1 MKPIRLHLKNFGPF
15 LDETIDFSNIQSNQ
29 LFLISGK
36 TGSGKTM
43 IFDGMVYALYGRAST
58 EKREVKHLRSHFAQ
72 PKEPLTVTFEF
83 EINGGRYKVVREA
96 SFLKPGNKN
105 ETKPKLE
112 VYHLNGD
119 VFELVESTIQAG
131 DQFILNLL
139 KLKQDQFRQLF
150 ILPQGEF
157 KSFLVSNS
165 TDKQAILRTLF
176 NTQLYDILKNELVDK
191 TKNMKNEINQ
201 IYTKI
206 QSSWDEMYTL
216 DDAELV
222 AEKQLKSEQYE
233 LILDALPMFQRIG
246 QQQVDETAVEKSK
259 SEVAMKK
266 INEAVAR
273 EESRQQL
280 KQQKADLEHKLNQLN
295 EQQPRITELEK
306 KLKLIT
312 ESQVA
317 IKTYQNK
324 LEYEKTLNSKKSKQ
338 STLTS
343 EFDALKELETQDATL
358 LEKHLAQ
365 QERIAQ
371 QSQFIQNTRHYFQQV
386 EQLKQKQQRDQQINA
401 QHQQLVEEMD
411 KAKNELQQISEVD
424 IEKKP
429 DYEKKSQ
436 LQNMQMRLT
445 EQHTS
450 LIESEKR
457 MQLKLKHEESL
468 QQLNKQYE
476 NLTHKIEAQRAQLHT
491 ISSQDQHLLDHEKA
505 VVTLRTVLQVDEPCP
520 VCGQHVSHVDHGPE
534 IEAIK
539 SLQSENAK
547 IEIQIREL
555 TEQKIHC
562 EADITH
568 TKERINEIGDVQ
580 FDKNLL
586 NENEAQ
592 LLNVKNDIEA
602 VDREN
607 KRIEA
612 LQQQVERINK
622 VLDENMSQK
631 QLLEKEQQHIQEQ
644 LGSFQQITGYDDI
657 VKFQKAFE
665 QIDAEV
671 QDFEAQ
677 KVALTQ
683 QLENT
688 QNKVKNHHYD
698 LRLIAQ
704 QIDDVTIQLNRLDE
718 ELKTAMKQL
727 DIADETTLMTIS
739 NESENKSDYAS
750 EVEQFHHEIQA
761 LQFKL
766 QDVTTQILTIEP
778 HDIDILKKEQQETQL
793 QYESVQKQLNEFAFQ
808 VDQNKKT
815 IQRIEREIAHLKQT
829 LSAQIELFQ
838 LAEILNGKN
847 EHNLTLEN
855 YVLMHFLEQ
864 ILVKANQRLLSM
876 TGQRYELIRNEK
888 KGRGFSGLEIE
899 VFDYYSNQSRHI
911 TSLSGGETFQA
922 SLALALGL
930 CEVVQNEQGGIA
942 LDAMFIDE
950 GFGTLDQETL
960 ETALDT
966 LIQLQSSGR
975 LVGIIS
981 HVTELKNRIP
991 VILDVVSKNYQSTTL
1006 LRYNE

>member
-29 LFLISGK
+29 LFLISGE

-112 VYHLNGD
+112 VYHLNGE

-176 NTQLYDILKNELVDK
+176 NTQLYDVLKNELVDK
-191 TKNMKNEINQ
+191 TKNMKNEIDR

-216 DDAELV
+216 DNDELV
-222 AEKQLKSEQYE
+222 AQKQLKSEQYE

-259 SEVAMKK
+259 REGALKK

-295 EQQPRITELEK
+295 EQRPRITELEK

-312 ESQVA
+312 ESQFA

-324 LEYEKTLNSKKSKQ
+324 LEYEKTLNSQKSKQ

-343 EFDALKELETQDATL
+343 EFDALKEIEVQDATL
-358 LEKHLAQ
+358 LENHLAQ
-365 QERIAQ
+365 QERIDQ

-386 EQLKQKQQRDQQINA
+386 DQLKQKEQRDQQINA
-401 QHQQLVEEMD
+401 QHQQVVEEMD
-411 KAKNELQQISEVD
+411 KANNELQQMSEED

-436 LQNMQMRLT
+436 LQNMQMTLT

-457 MQLKLKHEESL
+457 MHLKLKHEESL
-468 QQLNKQYE
+468 EQLNKQYE
-476 NLTHKIEAQRAQLHT
+476 NLTHEIEAQRAQLHT

-520 VCGQHVSHVDHGPE
+520 VCGQNVSHVDYGPE
-534 IEAIK
+534 IDAIK
-539 SLQSENAK
+539 SLQSENVK
-547 IEIQIREL
+547 IETQIREL

-562 EADITH
+562 EADITN
-568 TKERINEIGDVQ
+568 TKERLNEIGEIQ
-580 FDKNLL
+580 FNKNLL
-586 NENEAQ
+586 NENEVQ

-602 VDREN
+602 VDHEN

-622 VLDENMSQK
+622 VLDENTRQK

-644 LGSFQQITGYDDI
+644 LENFQQITGYDDI
-657 VKFQKAFE
+657 VKFQNVFE
-665 QIDAEV
+665 RIDSEV

-677 KVALTQ
+677 KAALTQ

-704 QIDDVTIQLNRLDE
+704 QIDDVTTQLNRLDD
-718 ELKTAMKQL
+718 ELKIAMKQL
-727 DIADETTLMTIS
+727 DIADEAALMTIS
-739 NESENKSDYAS
+739 NESENKSDYTS
-750 EVEQFHHEIQA
+750 EIEQFHHEIQA

-766 QDVTTQILTIEP
+766 QDVTTQILNIEP
-778 HDIDILKKEQQETQL
+778 NNIETLKKEQREIQI
-793 QYESVQKQLNEFAFQ
+793 QYDSVQKRLNEFAFQ

-829 LSAQIELFQ
+829 VSAQIELFQ

>member
-112 VYHLNGD
+112 VYHLNGE

-176 NTQLYDILKNELVDK
+176 NTQLYDALKNELVGK
-191 TKNMKNEINQ
+191 TKNMKNEIDQ

-222 AEKQLKSEQYE
+222 AQKQLKSEQYE
-233 LILDALPMFQRIG
+233 LILNALPVFQRIG

-259 SEVAMKK
+259 REGALKK

-312 ESQVA
+312 ESQFA

-324 LEYEKTLNSKKSKQ
+324 LEYEKTLNSQKSKQ

-343 EFDALKELETQDATL
+343 EFDALKEIEVQDATL

-365 QERIAQ
+365 QERIDQ

-386 EQLKQKQQRDQQINA
+386 DQLKQKEQRDQQINA
-401 QHQQLVEEMD
+401 QHQQVVEEMD
-411 KAKNELQQISEVD
+411 KANNELQQMSEED

-436 LQNMQMRLT
+436 LQNMQMTLT

-457 MQLKLKHEESL
+457 MHLKLKHEESL
-468 QQLNKQYE
+468 EQLNKQYE
-476 NLTHKIEAQRAQLHT
+476 NLTHEIEAQRAQLHT

-520 VCGQHVSHVDHGPE
+520 VCGQNVSHVDYGPE
-534 IEAIK
+534 IDAIK
-539 SLQSENAK
+539 SLQSENVK
-547 IEIQIREL
+547 IETQIREL
-555 TEQKIHC
+555 TEQRIHC
-562 EADITH
+562 EADITN
-568 TKERINEIGDVQ
+568 TKERLNEIGEIQ
-580 FDKNLL
+580 FNKNLL
-586 NENEAQ
+586 NENEVQ

-602 VDREN
+602 VDHEN

-622 VLDENMSQK
+622 VLDENTRQK

-644 LGSFQQITGYDDI
+644 LENFQQITGYDDI
-657 VKFQKAFE
+657 VKFQNVFERINSEVLAFE
-665 QIDAEV
+665 E
-671 QDFEAQ
+671 Q
-677 KVALTQ
+677 KLALTQ

-704 QIDDVTIQLNRLDE
+704 QIDDVTTQLNRLDD
-718 ELKTAMKQL
+718 ELKIAMKQL
-727 DIADETTLMTIS
+727 DIADEAALMTIS
-739 NESENKSDYAS
+739 NESENKSDYTS

-766 QDVTTQILTIEP
+766 QDVTTQILNIEP
-778 HDIDILKKEQQETQL
+778 NNIETLKKEQREIQI
-793 QYESVQKQLNEFAFQ
+793 QYDSVQKRLNEFAFQ

-829 LSAQIELFQ
+829 VSAQIELFQ

>member
-15 LDETIDFSNIQSNQ
+15 LDEIIDFSNIQSNQ

-176 NTQLYDILKNELVDK
+176 NTQLYDVLKNELVDK
-191 TKNMKNEINQ
+191 TKNMKNEIDQ

-216 DDAELV
+216 DNAELV
-222 AEKQLKSEQYE
+222 AQKQLKSEQYE

-246 QQQVDETAVEKSK
+246 QRQVDETAVEKSK
-259 SEVAMKK
+259 SEAALKK
-266 INEAVAR
+266 MNEAVTR

-280 KQQKADLEHKLNQLN
+280 KQQKVDLEHKLNQLN

-324 LEYEKTLNSKKSKQ
+324 LAYEKALHSKKGKQ

-343 EFDALKELETQDATL
+343 KFDALKELETQNTTL
-358 LEKHLAQ
+358 LENHLAQ
-365 QERIAQ
+365 QGRINQ

-386 EQLKQKQQRDQQINA
+386 EQLKQKEQRDQQINA
-401 QHQQLVEEMD
+401 QHQQLVEEMN
-411 KAKNELQQISEVD
+411 KANSELQQMSEED

-436 LQNMQMRLT
+436 LQNMQMTLT

-450 LIESEKR
+450 LIDSEKR

-476 NLTHKIEAQRAQLHT
+476 NLTHEIEAQRAQLHT

-520 VCGQHVSHVDHGPE
+520 VCGQHVSHIDDGPE
-534 IEAIK
+534 IDAIK
-539 SLQSENAK
+539 LLQSENAK
-547 IEIQIREL
+547 IETQIREL

-562 EADITH
+562 EADIMH
-568 TKERINEIGDVQ
+568 TKERSNEIGDVQ

-602 VDREN
+602 IDREN
-607 KRIEA
+607 KRIEG

-622 VLDENMSQK
+622 VLDENTRQK
-631 QLLEKEQQHIQEQ
+631 QLLETEQQHIQEQ
-644 LGSFQQITGYDDI
+644 LENFQQITGYDDI
-657 VKFQKAFE
+657 AKFQKAFE

-698 LRLIAQ
+698 LRLITQ
-704 QIDDVTIQLNRLDE
+704 QIDDVTAQLNRLDE

-739 NESENKSDYAS
+739 NESENKADYAS
-750 EVEQFHHEIQA
+750 EVEQFHHEIQE

-766 QDVTTQILTIEP
+766 QDVRTQILTIEP
-778 HDIDILKKEQQETQL
+778 HDIDTLKKAQQETQL
-793 QYESVQKQLNEFAFQ
+793 QYDSVQKQLNEFAFQ

>member
-112 VYHLNGD
+112 VYHLNEE

-176 NTQLYDILKNELVDK
+176 NTQLYDVLKNELVDK

-206 QSSWDEMYTL
+206 QSSWDEIYTL

-222 AEKQLKSEQYE
+222 AQKQLNSEQYE

-246 QQQVDETAVEKSK
+246 QQQVDETAVKKSK
-259 SEVAMKK
+259 SEAALKK

-343 EFDALKELETQDATL
+343 EFDALKEIEAQDATL
-358 LEKHLAQ
+358 LENHLAQ
-365 QERIAQ
+365 QRRIDQ
-371 QSQFIQNTRHYFQQV
+371 QSQFIQNTRHYFQQI
-386 EQLKQKQQRDQQINA
+386 EQLKQKEQREQQINA
-401 QHQQLVEEMD
+401 HHQQVVDEME
-411 KAKNELQQISEVD
+411 KANSELQQISEED

-436 LQNMQMRLT
+436 LQNMQMALT

-457 MQLKLKHEESL
+457 MHLKLKHEESL
-468 QQLNKQYE
+468 EQLNKQYE
-476 NLTHKIEAQRAQLHT
+476 NLTHEIEAQRAQLHT

-520 VCGQHVSHVDHGPE
+520 VCGQNVSHVDYGPE
-534 IEAIK
+534 IDAIK

-547 IEIQIREL
+547 IETQIREL
-555 TEQKIHC
+555 TEQRIHC
-562 EADITH
+562 EADITN
-568 TKERINEIGDVQ
+568 TKERLNEIGEIQ

-612 LQQQVERINK
+612 LQQQVERINQI
-622 VLDENMSQK
+622 LDENTRQK

-644 LGSFQQITGYDDI
+644 LENFQQITRYDDI
-657 VKFQKAFE
+657 AKFQNAFE
-665 QIDAEV
+665 RIDSEV
-671 QDFEAQ
+671 LTFGEQ
-677 KVALTQ
+677 KLALTQ
-683 QLENT
+683 QLENI
-688 QNKVKNHHYD
+688 QNKVKNHQYD
-698 LRLIAQ
+698 MRLIAQ
-704 QIDDVTIQLNRLDE
+704 QIDDATTQVNRLDE

-727 DIADETTLMTIS
+727 DISDETTLTTIS
-739 NESENKSDYAS
+739 NESVYKSDYAS
-750 EVEQFHHEIQA
+750 EVEQFHREIQA

-766 QDVTTQILTIEP
+766 QDVMTQILTIEP
-778 HDIDILKKEQQETQL
+778 HDIDTLKKEQQETQI
-793 QYESVQKQLNEFAFQ
+793 QYDSVQKQLNEFAFQ
-808 VDQNKKT
+808 VDQNMKT

-829 LSAQIELFQ
+829 VSAQIELFQ

>member
-259 SEVAMKK
+259 SEAAMKK

-520 VCGQHVSHVDHGPE
+520 VCGQHVSNVDHGPE

-586 NENEAQ
+586 NENESQ

>member
-206 QSSWDEMYTL
+206 QSSWNEMYTL

-259 SEVAMKK
+259 SEAAMKK

-586 NENEAQ
+586 NENETQ

-622 VLDENMSQK
+622 VLDENMRQK

>member
-259 SEVAMKK
+259 SEAAMKK

-586 NENEAQ
+586 NENETQ

-622 VLDENMSQK
+622 VLDENMRQK

>member
-15 LDETIDFSNIQSNQ
+15 LDEIIDFSNIQSNQ

-176 NTQLYDILKNELVDK
+176 NTQLYDVLKNELVDK
-191 TKNMKNEINQ
+191 TKNMKNEIDQ

-216 DDAELV
+216 DNAELV
-222 AEKQLKSEQYE
+222 AQKQLKSEQYE

-246 QQQVDETAVEKSK
+246 QRQVDETAVEKSK
-259 SEVAMKK
+259 SEAALKK
-266 INEAVAR
+266 MNEAVTR

-280 KQQKADLEHKLNQLN
+280 KQQKVDLEHKLNQLN

-324 LEYEKTLNSKKSKQ
+324 LAYEKALHSKKGKQ

-343 EFDALKELETQDATL
+343 EFDALKELETQNTTL
-358 LEKHLAQ
+358 LENHLAQ
-365 QERIAQ
+365 QGRINQ

-386 EQLKQKQQRDQQINA
+386 EQLKQKEQRDQQINA
-401 QHQQLVEEMD
+401 QHQQLVEEMN
-411 KAKNELQQISEVD
+411 KANSELQQMSEED

-436 LQNMQMRLT
+436 LQNMQMTLT

-450 LIESEKR
+450 LIDSEKR

-476 NLTHKIEAQRAQLHT
+476 NLTHEIEAQRAQLHT

-520 VCGQHVSHVDHGPE
+520 VCGQHVSHIDDGPE
-534 IEAIK
+534 IDAIK
-539 SLQSENAK
+539 LLQSENAK
-547 IEIQIREL
+547 IETQIREL

-562 EADITH
+562 EADIMH
-568 TKERINEIGDVQ
+568 TKERSNEIGDVQ

-602 VDREN
+602 IDREN
-607 KRIEA
+607 KRIEG

-622 VLDENMSQK
+622 VLDENTRQK
-631 QLLEKEQQHIQEQ
+631 QLLETEQQHIQEQ
-644 LGSFQQITGYDDI
+644 LENFQQITGYDDI
-657 VKFQKAFE
+657 AKFQKAFE

-698 LRLIAQ
+698 LRLITQ
-704 QIDDVTIQLNRLDE
+704 QIDDVTAQLNRLDE

-739 NESENKSDYAS
+739 NESENKADYAS
-750 EVEQFHHEIQA
+750 EVEQFHHEIQE

-766 QDVTTQILTIEP
+766 QDVRTQILTIEP
-778 HDIDILKKEQQETQL
+778 HDIDTLKKAQQETQL
-793 QYESVQKQLNEFAFQ
+793 QYDSVQKQLNEFAFQ

-981 HVTELKNRIP
+981 HVTELKNRIA

>member
-29 LFLISGK
+29 LFLISGE

-112 VYHLNGD
+112 VYHLNGE

-176 NTQLYDILKNELVDK
+176 NTQLYDVLKNELVDK
-191 TKNMKNEINQ
+191 TKNMKNEIDR

-216 DDAELV
+216 DNDELV
-222 AEKQLKSEQYE
+222 AQKQLKSEQYE

-259 SEVAMKK
+259 REGALKK

-295 EQQPRITELEK
+295 EQRPRITELEK

-312 ESQVA
+312 ESQFA

-324 LEYEKTLNSKKSKQ
+324 LEYEKTLNSQKSKQ

-343 EFDALKELETQDATL
+343 EFDALKEIEVQDATL
-358 LEKHLAQ
+358 LENHLAQ
-365 QERIAQ
+365 QERIDQ

-386 EQLKQKQQRDQQINA
+386 DQLKQKEQRDQQINA
-401 QHQQLVEEMD
+401 QHQQVVEEMD
-411 KAKNELQQISEVD
+411 KANNELQQMSEED

-436 LQNMQMRLT
+436 LQNMQMTLT

-457 MQLKLKHEESL
+457 MHLKLKHEESL
-468 QQLNKQYE
+468 EQLNKQYE
-476 NLTHKIEAQRAQLHT
+476 NLTHEIEAQRAQLHT

-520 VCGQHVSHVDHGPE
+520 VCGQNVSHVDYGPE
-534 IEAIK
+534 NDAIK
-539 SLQSENAK
+539 SLQSENVK
-547 IEIQIREL
+547 IETQIREL

-562 EADITH
+562 EADITN
-568 TKERINEIGDVQ
+568 TKERLNEIGEIQ
-580 FDKNLL
+580 FNKNLL
-586 NENEAQ
+586 NENEVQ

-602 VDREN
+602 VDHEN

-622 VLDENMSQK
+622 VLDENTRQK

-644 LGSFQQITGYDDI
+644 LENFQQITGYDDI
-657 VKFQKAFE
+657 VKFQNVFE
-665 QIDAEV
+665 RIDSEV

-677 KVALTQ
+677 KAALTQ

-704 QIDDVTIQLNRLDE
+704 QIDDVTTQLNRLDD
-718 ELKTAMKQL
+718 ELKIAMKQL
-727 DIADETTLMTIS
+727 DIADEAALMTIS
-739 NESENKSDYAS
+739 NESENKSDYTS
-750 EVEQFHHEIQA
+750 EIEQFHHEIQA

-766 QDVTTQILTIEP
+766 QDVTTQILNIEP
-778 HDIDILKKEQQETQL
+778 NNIETLKKEQREIQI
-793 QYESVQKQLNEFAFQ
+793 QYDSVQKRLNEFAFQ

-829 LSAQIELFQ
+829 VSAQIELFQ

>member
-176 NTQLYDILKNELVDK
+176 NTQLYDVLKNELVDK
-191 TKNMKNEINQ
+191 TKNMKNEIDQ

-216 DDAELV
+216 DNDELV
-222 AEKQLKSEQYE
+222 AQKQLKSEQYE

-259 SEVAMKK
+259 REGALKK

-312 ESQVA
+312 ESQFA

-343 EFDALKELETQDATL
+343 EFDALKEIEVQDATL
-358 LEKHLAQ
+358 LENHLAQ
-365 QERIAQ
+365 QERIDQ

-386 EQLKQKQQRDQQINA
+386 DQLKQKEQRDQQINA
-401 QHQQLVEEMD
+401 QHQQVVEEMD
-411 KAKNELQQISEVD
+411 KANNELQQMSEED

-436 LQNMQMRLT
+436 LQNMQMTLT

-457 MQLKLKHEESL
+457 MHLKLKHEESL
-468 QQLNKQYE
+468 EQLNKQYE
-476 NLTHKIEAQRAQLHT
+476 NLTHEIEAQRAQLHT

-520 VCGQHVSHVDHGPE
+520 VCGQNVSHVDYGPE
-534 IEAIK
+534 IDAIK
-539 SLQSENAK
+539 SLQSENVK
-547 IEIQIREL
+547 IETQIREL
-555 TEQKIHC
+555 TEQRIHC
-562 EADITH
+562 EADITN
-568 TKERINEIGDVQ
+568 TKERLNEIGEIQ
-580 FDKNLL
+580 FNKNLL
-586 NENEAQ
+586 NENEVQ

-602 VDREN
+602 VDHEN

-622 VLDENMSQK
+622 VLDENTRQK

-644 LGSFQQITGYDDI
+644 LENFQQITGYDDI
-657 VKFQKAFE
+657 VKFQNVFERIDSEVLAFE
-665 QIDAEV
+665 E
-671 QDFEAQ
+671 Q
-677 KVALTQ
+677 KLALTQ

-704 QIDDVTIQLNRLDE
+704 QIDDVTTQLNRLDD
-718 ELKTAMKQL
+718 ELKIAMKQL
-727 DIADETTLMTIS
+727 DIADEAALMTIS
-739 NESENKSDYAS
+739 NESENKSDYTS

-766 QDVTTQILTIEP
+766 QDVTTQILNIEP
-778 HDIDILKKEQQETQL
+778 NNIETLKKEQREIQI
-793 QYESVQKQLNEFAFQ
+793 QYDSVQKRLNEFAFQ

-829 LSAQIELFQ
+829 VSAQIELFQ

>member
-15 LDETIDFSNIQSNQ
+15 LDEIIDFSNIQSNQ

-176 NTQLYDILKNELVDK
+176 NTQLYDVLKNELVDK
-191 TKNMKNEINQ
+191 TKNMKNEIDQ

-216 DDAELV
+216 DNAELV
-222 AEKQLKSEQYE
+222 AQKQLKSEQYE

-246 QQQVDETAVEKSK
+246 QRQVDETAVEKSK
-259 SEVAMKK
+259 SEAALKK
-266 INEAVAR
+266 MNEAVAR

-280 KQQKADLEHKLNQLN
+280 KQQKVDLEHKLNQLN

-324 LEYEKTLNSKKSKQ
+324 LEYEKALHSKKSKQ

-343 EFDALKELETQDATL
+343 EFDALKELETQNTTL
-358 LEKHLAQ
+358 LENHLAQ
-365 QERIAQ
+365 QGRINQ

-386 EQLKQKQQRDQQINA
+386 EQLKQKEQRDQQINA
-401 QHQQLVEEMD
+401 QHQQLVEEMN
-411 KAKNELQQISEVD
+411 KANSELQQMSEED

-436 LQNMQMRLT
+436 LQNMQMTLT

-450 LIESEKR
+450 LIDSEKR

-476 NLTHKIEAQRAQLHT
+476 NLTHEIEVQRAQLHT

-520 VCGQHVSHVDHGPE
+520 VCGQHVSHVNHGPE
-534 IEAIK
+534 IDAIK
-539 SLQSENAK
+539 SLQNENAK
-547 IEIQIREL
+547 IDSQIREL

-568 TKERINEIGDVQ
+568 TKERLNEIGDVQ

-592 LLNVKNDIEA
+592 LLNVKNDIETI
-602 VDREN
+602 DREN

-622 VLDENMSQK
+622 VLDENTRQK
-631 QLLEKEQQHIQEQ
+631 QLLETEQQHIQEQ
-644 LGSFQQITGYDDI
+644 LENFQQITGYDDI
-657 VKFQKAFE
+657 AKFQKAFE

-698 LRLIAQ
+698 LRLITQ
-704 QIDDVTIQLNRLDE
+704 QIDDVTAQLNRLDE

-739 NESENKSDYAS
+739 NESENKADYAS

-766 QDVTTQILTIEP
+766 QDVRTQILTIEP
-778 HDIDILKKEQQETQL
+778 HDIDTLKKAQQETQL
-793 QYESVQKQLNEFAFQ
+793 QHDSVQKQLNEFAFQ

>member
-112 VYHLNGD
+112 VYHLNGE

-176 NTQLYDILKNELVDK
+176 NTQLYDVLKNELVDK
-191 TKNMKNEINQ
+191 TKNMKNEIDQ

-216 DDAELV
+216 DNDELV
-222 AEKQLKSEQYE
+222 AQKQLKSEQYE

-259 SEVAMKK
+259 REGALKK

-295 EQQPRITELEK
+295 EQRPRITELEK

-312 ESQVA
+312 ESQFA

-324 LEYEKTLNSKKSKQ
+324 LEYEKTLNSQKSKQ

-343 EFDALKELETQDATL
+343 EFDALKEIEVQDATL
-358 LEKHLAQ
+358 LENHLAQ
-365 QERIAQ
+365 QERIDQ

-386 EQLKQKQQRDQQINA
+386 DQLKQKEQRDQQINA
-401 QHQQLVEEMD
+401 QHQQVVEEMD
-411 KAKNELQQISEVD
+411 KANNELQQMSEED

-436 LQNMQMRLT
+436 LQNMQMTLT
-445 EQHTS
+445 EQHAS

-457 MQLKLKHEESL
+457 MHLKLKHEESL
-468 QQLNKQYE
+468 EQLNKQYE
-476 NLTHKIEAQRAQLHT
+476 NLTHEIEAQRAQLHT

-505 VVTLRTVLQVDEPCP
+505 VATLRTVLQVDEPCP
-520 VCGQHVSHVDHGPE
+520 VCGQNVSHVDYGPE
-534 IEAIK
+534 IDAIK
-539 SLQSENAK
+539 SLQSENVK
-547 IEIQIREL
+547 IETQIREL
-555 TEQKIHC
+555 TEQRIHC
-562 EADITH
+562 EADITN
-568 TKERINEIGDVQ
+568 TKERLNEIGEIQ
-580 FDKNLL
+580 FNKNLL
-586 NENEAQ
+586 NENEVQ

-602 VDREN
+602 VDYEN

-622 VLDENMSQK
+622 VLDENTRQK

-644 LGSFQQITGYDDI
+644 LENFQQITGYDDI
-657 VKFQKAFE
+657 VKFQNAFE
-665 QIDAEV
+665 RIDSEV

-677 KVALTQ
+677 KAALTQ

-704 QIDDVTIQLNRLDE
+704 QIDDVTTQLNRLDD
-718 ELKTAMKQL
+718 ELKIAMKQL
-727 DIADETTLMTIS
+727 DIADEAALMTIS
-739 NESENKSDYAS
+739 NESENKSDYTS

-766 QDVTTQILTIEP
+766 QDVTTQILNIEP
-778 HDIDILKKEQQETQL
+778 NNIETLKKEQREIQI
-793 QYESVQKQLNEFAFQ
+793 QYDSVQKRLNEFAFQ

-829 LSAQIELFQ
+829 VSAQIELFQ

>member
-15 LDETIDFSNIQSNQ
+15 LDEIIDFSNIQSNQ

-176 NTQLYDILKNELVDK
+176 NTQLYDVLKNELVDK
-191 TKNMKNEINQ
+191 TKNMKNEIDQ

-216 DDAELV
+216 DNAELV
-222 AEKQLKSEQYE
+222 AQKQLKSEQYE

-246 QQQVDETAVEKSK
+246 QRQVDETAVEKSK
-259 SEVAMKK
+259 SEAALKK
-266 INEAVAR
+266 MNEAVTR

-280 KQQKADLEHKLNQLN
+280 KQQKVDLEHKLNQLN

-324 LEYEKTLNSKKSKQ
+324 LAYEKALHSKKGKQ

-343 EFDALKELETQDATL
+343 EFDALKELETQNTTL
-358 LEKHLAQ
+358 LENHLAQ
-365 QERIAQ
+365 QGRINQ

-386 EQLKQKQQRDQQINA
+386 EQLKQKEQRDQQINA
-401 QHQQLVEEMD
+401 QHQQLVEEMN
-411 KAKNELQQISEVD
+411 KANSELQQMSEED

-436 LQNMQMRLT
+436 LQNMQMTLT

-450 LIESEKR
+450 LIDSEKR

-476 NLTHKIEAQRAQLHT
+476 NLTHEIEAQRAQLHT

-520 VCGQHVSHVDHGPE
+520 VCGQHVSHIDDGPE
-534 IEAIK
+534 IDAIK
-539 SLQSENAK
+539 LLQSENAK
-547 IEIQIREL
+547 IETQIREL

-562 EADITH
+562 EADIMH
-568 TKERINEIGDVQ
+568 TKERSNEIGDVQ

-602 VDREN
+602 IDREN
-607 KRIEA
+607 KRIEG

-622 VLDENMSQK
+622 VLDENTRQK
-631 QLLEKEQQHIQEQ
+631 QLLETEQQHIQEQ
-644 LGSFQQITGYDDI
+644 LENFQQITGYDDI
-657 VKFQKAFE
+657 AKFQKAFE

-698 LRLIAQ
+698 LRLITQ
-704 QIDDVTIQLNRLDE
+704 QIDDVTAQLNRLDE

-739 NESENKSDYAS
+739 NESENKADYAS
-750 EVEQFHHEIQA
+750 EVEQFHHEIQE

-766 QDVTTQILTIEP
+766 QDVRTQILTIEP
-778 HDIDILKKEQQETQL
+778 HDIDTLKKAQQETQL
-793 QYESVQKQLNEFAFQ
+793 QYDSVQKQLNEFAFQ

-815 IQRIEREIAHLKQT
+815 IQRIEREIVHLKQT

>member
-112 VYHLNGD
+112 VYHLNGE

-176 NTQLYDILKNELVDK
+176 NTQLYDVLKNELVDK
-191 TKNMKNEINQ
+191 TKNMKNEIDR

-216 DDAELV
+216 DNDELV
-222 AEKQLKSEQYE
+222 AQKQLKSEQYE

-259 SEVAMKK
+259 REGALKK

-295 EQQPRITELEK
+295 EQRPRITELEK

-312 ESQVA
+312 ESQFA

-324 LEYEKTLNSKKSKQ
+324 LEYEKTLNSQKSKQ

-343 EFDALKELETQDATL
+343 EFDALKEIEVQDATL
-358 LEKHLAQ
+358 LENHLAQ
-365 QERIAQ
+365 QERIDQ

-386 EQLKQKQQRDQQINA
+386 DQLKQKEQRDQQINA
-401 QHQQLVEEMD
+401 QHQQVVEEMD
-411 KAKNELQQISEVD
+411 KANNELQQMSEED

-436 LQNMQMRLT
+436 LQNMQMTLT
-445 EQHTS
+445 EQHAS

-457 MQLKLKHEESL
+457 MHLKLKHEESL
-468 QQLNKQYE
+468 EQLNKQYE
-476 NLTHKIEAQRAQLHT
+476 NLTHEIEAQRAQLHT

-520 VCGQHVSHVDHGPE
+520 VCGQNVSHVDYGPE
-534 IEAIK
+534 IDAIK
-539 SLQSENAK
+539 SLQSENVK
-547 IEIQIREL
+547 IETQIREL

-562 EADITH
+562 EADITN
-568 TKERINEIGDVQ
+568 TKERLNEIGEIQ
-580 FDKNLL
+580 FNKNLL
-586 NENEAQ
+586 NENEVQ

-602 VDREN
+602 VNHEN

-622 VLDENMSQK
+622 VLDENTRQK

-644 LGSFQQITGYDDI
+644 LENFQQITGYDDI
-657 VKFQKAFE
+657 VKFQNVFE
-665 QIDAEV
+665 RIDSEV

-677 KVALTQ
+677 KAALTQ

-704 QIDDVTIQLNRLDE
+704 QIDDVTTQLNRLDD
-718 ELKTAMKQL
+718 ELKIAMKQL
-727 DIADETTLMTIS
+727 DIADEAALMTIS
-739 NESENKSDYAS
+739 NESENKSDYTS

-766 QDVTTQILTIEP
+766 QDVTTQILNIEP
-778 HDIDILKKEQQETQL
+778 NNIETLKKEQREIQI
-793 QYESVQKQLNEFAFQ
+793 QYDSVQKRLNEFAFQ

-829 LSAQIELFQ
+829 VSAQIELFQ

>member
-15 LDETIDFSNIQSNQ
+15 LDEIIDFSNIQSNQ

-176 NTQLYDILKNELVDK
+176 NTQLYDVLKNELVDK
-191 TKNMKNEINQ
+191 TKNMKNEIDQ

-216 DDAELV
+216 DNAELV
-222 AEKQLKSEQYE
+222 AQKQLKSEQYE

-246 QQQVDETAVEKSK
+246 QRQVDETAVEKSK
-259 SEVAMKK
+259 SEAALKK
-266 INEAVAR
+266 MNEAVTR

-280 KQQKADLEHKLNQLN
+280 KQQKVDLEHKLNQLN

-324 LEYEKTLNSKKSKQ
+324 LAYEKALHSKKGKQ

-343 EFDALKELETQDATL
+343 EFDALKELETQNTTL
-358 LEKHLAQ
+358 LENHLAQ
-365 QERIAQ
+365 QGRINQ

-386 EQLKQKQQRDQQINA
+386 EQLKQKEQRDQQINA
-401 QHQQLVEEMD
+401 QHQQLVEEMN
-411 KAKNELQQISEVD
+411 KANSELQQMSEED

-436 LQNMQMRLT
+436 LQNMQMTLS

-450 LIESEKR
+450 LIDSEKR
-457 MQLKLKHEESL
+457 MHLKLKHEESL
-468 QQLNKQYE
+468 EQLNKQYE
-476 NLTHKIEAQRAQLHT
+476 NLTHEIEAQRAQLHT

-520 VCGQHVSHVDHGPE
+520 VCGQHVSHIDDGPE
-534 IEAIK
+534 IDAIK
-539 SLQSENAK
+539 LLQSENAK
-547 IEIQIREL
+547 IETQIREL

-562 EADITH
+562 EADIMH
-568 TKERINEIGDVQ
+568 TKERSNEIGDVQ

-602 VDREN
+602 IDREN
-607 KRIEA
+607 KRIEG

-622 VLDENMSQK
+622 VLDENTRQK
-631 QLLEKEQQHIQEQ
+631 QLLETEQQHIQEQ
-644 LGSFQQITGYDDI
+644 LENFQQITGYDDI
-657 VKFQKAFE
+657 AKFQKAFE

-698 LRLIAQ
+698 LRLITQ
-704 QIDDVTIQLNRLDE
+704 QIDDVTAQLNRLDE

-739 NESENKSDYAS
+739 NESENKADYAS
-750 EVEQFHHEIQA
+750 EVEQFHHEIQE

-766 QDVTTQILTIEP
+766 QDVRTQILTIEP
-778 HDIDILKKEQQETQL
+778 HDIDTLKKAQQETQL
-793 QYESVQKQLNEFAFQ
+793 QYDSVQKQLNEFAFQ

>member
-176 NTQLYDILKNELVDK
+176 NTQLYDVLKNELVDK
-191 TKNMKNEINQ
+191 TKNMKNEIDQ

-216 DDAELV
+216 DNDELV
-222 AEKQLKSEQYE
+222 AQKQLKSEQYE

-259 SEVAMKK
+259 REGALKK

-312 ESQVA
+312 ESQFA

-343 EFDALKELETQDATL
+343 EFDALKEIEVQDATL
-358 LEKHLAQ
+358 LENHLAQ
-365 QERIAQ
+365 QERIDQ

-386 EQLKQKQQRDQQINA
+386 DQLKQKEQRDQQINA
-401 QHQQLVEEMD
+401 QHQQVVEEMD
-411 KAKNELQQISEVD
+411 KANNELQQMSEED

-436 LQNMQMRLT
+436 LQNMQMTLT

-457 MQLKLKHEESL
+457 MHLKLKHEESL
-468 QQLNKQYE
+468 EQLNKQYE
-476 NLTHKIEAQRAQLHT
+476 NLTHEIEAQRAQLHT

-505 VVTLRTVLQVDEPCP
+505 IVTLRTVLQVDEPCP
-520 VCGQHVSHVDHGPE
+520 VCGQNVSHVDYGPE
-534 IEAIK
+534 IDAIK
-539 SLQSENAK
+539 SLQSENVK
-547 IEIQIREL
+547 IETQIREL
-555 TEQKIHC
+555 TEQRIHC
-562 EADITH
+562 EADITN
-568 TKERINEIGDVQ
+568 TKERLNEIGEIQ
-580 FDKNLL
+580 FNKNLL
-586 NENEAQ
+586 NENEVQ

-602 VDREN
+602 VDHEN

-622 VLDENMSQK
+622 VLDENTRQK

-644 LGSFQQITGYDDI
+644 LENFQQITGYDDI
-657 VKFQKAFE
+657 VKFQNVFERINSEVLAFE
-665 QIDAEV
+665 E
-671 QDFEAQ
+671 Q
-677 KVALTQ
+677 KLALTQ

-704 QIDDVTIQLNRLDE
+704 QIDDVTTQLNRLDD
-718 ELKTAMKQL
+718 ELKIAMKQL
-727 DIADETTLMTIS
+727 DIADEAALMTIS
-739 NESENKSDYAS
+739 NESENKSDYTS

-766 QDVTTQILTIEP
+766 QDVTTQILNIEP
-778 HDIDILKKEQQETQL
+778 NNIETLKKEQREIQI
-793 QYESVQKQLNEFAFQ
+793 QYDSVQKRLNEFAFQ

-829 LSAQIELFQ
+829 VSAQIELFQ

>member
-1 MKPIRLHLKNFGPF
+1 MKPIRLHLKNFGSF

-259 SEVAMKK
+259 SEAAMKK

>member
-112 VYHLNGD
+112 VYHLNGE

-176 NTQLYDILKNELVDK
+176 NTQLYDVLKNELVDK

-216 DDAELV
+216 DYAELV
-222 AEKQLKSEQYE
+222 AQKQLKSEQYE

-246 QQQVDETAVEKSK
+246 QQQVDETAVKKSK
-259 SEVAMKK
+259 SEAALKK

-343 EFDALKELETQDATL
+343 EFDALKEIEAQDATL
-358 LEKHLAQ
+358 LENHLAQ
-365 QERIAQ
+365 QERIDQ

-386 EQLKQKQQRDQQINA
+386 DQLKQKEQRDQQINA
-401 QHQQLVEEMD
+401 QHQQVVEEMD
-411 KAKNELQQISEVD
+411 KANNELQQMSEED

-436 LQNMQMRLT
+436 LQNMQMTLT

-450 LIESEKR
+450 LIDSEKL
-457 MQLKLKHEESL
+457 MQLKLKHEESI
-468 QQLNKQYE
+468 QHLNKQYE
-476 NLTHKIEAQRAQLHT
+476 QLTHEIETQRAQLHT
-491 ISSQDQHLLDHEKA
+491 ISSQDQHLLDHETA

-520 VCGQHVSHVDHGPE
+520 VCGQNVSHVDYGPE
-534 IEAIK
+534 IDAIK
-539 SLQSENAK
+539 SMQSENAK
-547 IEIQIREL
+547 IETQIQEL

-562 EADITH
+562 EADIKN
-568 TKERINEIGDVQ
+568 TKERLNEIGDVQ
-580 FDKNLL
+580 FNKNLL

-602 VDREN
+602 IDREN

-622 VLDENMSQK
+622 VLDENTRQK
-631 QLLEKEQQHIQEQ
+631 QLLETEQQHIQEQ
-644 LGSFQQITGYDDI
+644 LENFQQITRYDDI
-657 VKFQKAFE
+657 EKFQNAFE
-665 QIDAEV
+665 RIDSEV

-683 QLENT
+683 QLEGT
-688 QNKVKNHHYD
+688 QNKVKNHHYN

-704 QIDDVTIQLNRLDE
+704 QIDDVTTQLNRLEE

-727 DIADETTLMTIS
+727 NIADETTLMTIS

-750 EVEQFHHEIQA
+750 EVEQFHREIQA

-778 HDIDILKKEQQETQL
+778 HDIDTLKKEQQETQL
-793 QYESVQKQLNEFAFQ
+793 QYDSVQKQLNEFAFQ
-808 VDQNKKT
+808 VGQNKKT

-838 LAEILNGKN
+838 LAEILSGKN

-991 VILDVVSKNYQSTTL
+991 VILDVVSTNYQSTTL

>member
-15 LDETIDFSNIQSNQ
+15 LDEIIDFSNIQSNQ

-176 NTQLYDILKNELVDK
+176 NTQLYDVLKNELVDK
-191 TKNMKNEINQ
+191 TKNMKNEIDQ

-216 DDAELV
+216 DNAELV
-222 AEKQLKSEQYE
+222 AQKQLKSEQYE

-246 QQQVDETAVEKSK
+246 QRQVDETAVEKSK
-259 SEVAMKK
+259 SEAALKK
-266 INEAVAR
+266 MNEAVTR

-280 KQQKADLEHKLNQLN
+280 KQQKVDLEHKLNQLN

-324 LEYEKTLNSKKSKQ
+324 LAYEKALHSKKGKQ

-343 EFDALKELETQDATL
+343 EFDALKELETQNTTL
-358 LEKHLAQ
+358 LENHLAQ
-365 QERIAQ
+365 QGRINQ

-386 EQLKQKQQRDQQINA
+386 EQLKQKEQRDQQINA
-401 QHQQLVEEMD
+401 QHQQLVEEMN
-411 KAKNELQQISEVD
+411 KANSELQQMSEED

-436 LQNMQMRLT
+436 LQNMQMTLT

-450 LIESEKR
+450 LIDSEKR

-476 NLTHKIEAQRAQLHT
+476 NLTHEIEAQRAQLHT

-520 VCGQHVSHVDHGPE
+520 VCGQHVSHIDDGPE
-534 IEAIK
+534 IDAIK
-539 SLQSENAK
+539 LLQSENAK
-547 IEIQIREL
+547 IETQIREL

-562 EADITH
+562 EADIMH
-568 TKERINEIGDVQ
+568 TKERSNEIGDVQ

-602 VDREN
+602 IDREN
-607 KRIEA
+607 KRIEG

-622 VLDENMSQK
+622 VLDENTRQK
-631 QLLEKEQQHIQEQ
+631 QLLETEQQHIQEQ
-644 LGSFQQITGYDDI
+644 LENFQQITGYDDI
-657 VKFQKAFE
+657 AKFQKAFE

-698 LRLIAQ
+698 LRLITQ
-704 QIDDVTIQLNRLDE
+704 QIDDVTAQLNRLDE

-739 NESENKSDYAS
+739 NESENKADYAS
-750 EVEQFHHEIQA
+750 EVEQFHHEIQE

-766 QDVTTQILTIEP
+766 QDVRTQILTIEP
-778 HDIDILKKEQQETQL
+778 HDIDTLKKAQQETQL
-793 QYESVQKQLNEFAFQ
+793 QYDSVQKQLNEFAFQ

>member
-259 SEVAMKK
+259 SEAAMKK

-622 VLDENMSQK
+622 VLDENMRQK

-991 VILDVVSKNYQSTTL
+991 VILDVVSKSYQSTTL

>member
-259 SEVAMKK
+259 SEAAMKK

-622 VLDENMSQK
+622 VLDENMRQK

-815 IQRIEREIAHLKQT
+815 IQRIEREIAHLKQA

>member
-259 SEVAMKK
+259 SEAAMKK

-622 VLDENMSQK
+622 VLDENMRQK

-778 HDIDILKKEQQETQL
+778 HDIDILKKEQQETKL

>member
-29 LFLISGK
+29 LFLISGE

-112 VYHLNGD
+112 VYHLNGE

-176 NTQLYDILKNELVDK
+176 NTQLYDVLKNELVDK
-191 TKNMKNEINQ
+191 TKNMKNEIDR

-216 DDAELV
+216 DNDELV
-222 AEKQLKSEQYE
+222 AQKQLKSEQYE

-259 SEVAMKK
+259 REGALKK

-295 EQQPRITELEK
+295 EQRPRITELEK

-312 ESQVA
+312 ESQFA

-324 LEYEKTLNSKKSKQ
+324 LEYEKTLNSQKSKQ

-343 EFDALKELETQDATL
+343 EFDALKEIEVQDATL
-358 LEKHLAQ
+358 LENHLAQ
-365 QERIAQ
+365 QERIDQ

-386 EQLKQKQQRDQQINA
+386 DQLKQKEQRDQQINA
-401 QHQQLVEEMD
+401 QHQQVVEEMD
-411 KAKNELQQISEVD
+411 KANNELQQMSEED

-436 LQNMQMRLT
+436 LQNMQMTLT

-457 MQLKLKHEESL
+457 MHLKLKHEESL
-468 QQLNKQYE
+468 EQLNKQYE
-476 NLTHKIEAQRAQLHT
+476 NLTHEIEAQRAQLHT

-520 VCGQHVSHVDHGPE
+520 VCGQNVSHVDYGPE
-534 IEAIK
+534 IDAIK
-539 SLQSENAK
+539 SLQSENVK
-547 IEIQIREL
+547 IETQIREL

-562 EADITH
+562 EADITN
-568 TKERINEIGDVQ
+568 TKERLNEIGEIQ
-580 FDKNLL
+580 FNKNLL

-602 VDREN
+602 VDHEN

-622 VLDENMSQK
+622 VLDENTRQK

-644 LGSFQQITGYDDI
+644 LENFQQITGYDDI
-657 VKFQKAFE
+657 VKFQNVFE
-665 QIDAEV
+665 RIDSEV

-677 KVALTQ
+677 KAALTQ

-704 QIDDVTIQLNRLDE
+704 QIDDVTTQLNRLDD
-718 ELKTAMKQL
+718 ELKIAMKQL
-727 DIADETTLMTIS
+727 DIADEAALMTIS
-739 NESENKSDYAS
+739 NESENKSDYTS
-750 EVEQFHHEIQA
+750 EIEQFHHEIQA

-766 QDVTTQILTIEP
+766 QDVTTQILNIEP
-778 HDIDILKKEQQETQL
+778 NNIETLKKEQREIQI
-793 QYESVQKQLNEFAFQ
+793 QYDSVQKRLNEFAFQ

-829 LSAQIELFQ
+829 VSAQIELFQ

>member
-112 VYHLNGD
+112 VYHLNGE

-131 DQFILNLL
+131 YQFILNLL

-176 NTQLYDILKNELVDK
+176 NTQLYDVLKNELVDK
-191 TKNMKNEINQ
+191 TKNMKNEIDR

-216 DDAELV
+216 DNDELV
-222 AEKQLKSEQYE
+222 AQKQLKSEQYE

-259 SEVAMKK
+259 REGALKK

-295 EQQPRITELEK
+295 EQRPRITELEK

-312 ESQVA
+312 ESQFA

-324 LEYEKTLNSKKSKQ
+324 LEYEKTLNSQKSKQ

-343 EFDALKELETQDATL
+343 EFDALKEIEVQDATL
-358 LEKHLAQ
+358 LENHLAQ
-365 QERIAQ
+365 QERIDQ

-386 EQLKQKQQRDQQINA
+386 DQLKQKEQRDQQINA
-401 QHQQLVEEMD
+401 QHQQVVEEMD
-411 KAKNELQQISEVD
+411 KANNELQQMSEED

-436 LQNMQMRLT
+436 LQNMQMTLT
-445 EQHTS
+445 EQHAS

-457 MQLKLKHEESL
+457 MHLKLKHEESL
-468 QQLNKQYE
+468 EQLNKQYE
-476 NLTHKIEAQRAQLHT
+476 NLTHEIEAQRAQLHT

-520 VCGQHVSHVDHGPE
+520 VCGQNVSHVDYGPE
-534 IEAIK
+534 IDAIK
-539 SLQSENAK
+539 SLQSENVK
-547 IEIQIREL
+547 IETQIREL

-562 EADITH
+562 EADITN
-568 TKERINEIGDVQ
+568 TKERLNEIGEIQ
-580 FDKNLL
+580 FNKNLL
-586 NENEAQ
+586 NENEVQ

-602 VDREN
+602 VNHEN

-622 VLDENMSQK
+622 VLDENTRQK

-644 LGSFQQITGYDDI
+644 LENFQQITGYDDI
-657 VKFQKAFE
+657 VKFQNVFE
-665 QIDAEV
+665 RIDSEV

-677 KVALTQ
+677 KAALTQ

-704 QIDDVTIQLNRLDE
+704 QIDDVTTQLNRLDD
-718 ELKTAMKQL
+718 ELKIAMKQL
-727 DIADETTLMTIS
+727 DIADEAALMTIS
-739 NESENKSDYAS
+739 NESENKSDYTS

-766 QDVTTQILTIEP
+766 QDVTTQILNIEP
-778 HDIDILKKEQQETQL
+778 NNIETLKKEQREIQI
-793 QYESVQKQLNEFAFQ
+793 QYDSVQKRLNEFAFQ

-829 LSAQIELFQ
+829 VSAQIELFQ

>member
-83 EINGGRYKVVREA
+83 ETNGGRYKVVREA

-112 VYHLNGD
+112 VYHLNGE

-176 NTQLYDILKNELVDK
+176 NTQLYDVLKNELVGK
-191 TKNMKNEINQ
+191 TKNMKNEIDQ

-222 AEKQLKSEQYE
+222 AQKQLKSEQYE
-233 LILDALPMFQRIG
+233 LILNALPVFQRIG

-259 SEVAMKK
+259 REGALKK

-312 ESQVA
+312 ESQFA

-324 LEYEKTLNSKKSKQ
+324 LEYEKTLNSQKSKQ

-343 EFDALKELETQDATL
+343 EFDALKEIEVQDATL
-358 LEKHLAQ
+358 LENHLAQ
-365 QERIAQ
+365 QERIDQ
-371 QSQFIQNTRHYFQQV
+371 QSQFIQNTRYYFQQV
-386 EQLKQKQQRDQQINA
+386 DQLKQKEQRDQQINA
-401 QHQQLVEEMD
+401 QHQQVVEEMD
-411 KAKNELQQISEVD
+411 KANNELQQMSEED

-436 LQNMQMRLT
+436 LQNMQMTLT

-457 MQLKLKHEESL
+457 MHLKLKHEESL
-468 QQLNKQYE
+468 EQLNKQYE
-476 NLTHKIEAQRAQLHT
+476 NLTHEIEAQRAQLHT

-520 VCGQHVSHVDHGPE
+520 VCGQNVSHVDYGPE
-534 IEAIK
+534 IDAIK
-539 SLQSENAK
+539 SLQSENVK
-547 IEIQIREL
+547 IETQIREL
-555 TEQKIHC
+555 TEQRIHC
-562 EADITH
+562 EADITN
-568 TKERINEIGDVQ
+568 TKERLNEIGEIQ
-580 FDKNLL
+580 FNKNLL
-586 NENEAQ
+586 NENEVQ

-602 VDREN
+602 VDYEN

-622 VLDENMSQK
+622 VLDENTRQK

-644 LGSFQQITGYDDI
+644 LENFQQITGYDDI
-657 VKFQKAFE
+657 VKFQNAFE
-665 QIDAEV
+665 RIDSEV
-671 QDFEAQ
+671 LAFEEQ
-677 KVALTQ
+677 KLALTQ

-704 QIDDVTIQLNRLDE
+704 QIDDVTTQLNRLDD
-718 ELKTAMKQL
+718 ELKIAMKQL
-727 DIADETTLMTIS
+727 DIADEAALMTIS
-739 NESENKSDYAS
+739 NESENKSDYTS

-766 QDVTTQILTIEP
+766 QDVTTQILNIEP
-778 HDIDILKKEQQETQL
+778 NNIETLKKEQREIQI
-793 QYESVQKQLNEFAFQ
+793 QYDFVQKRLNEFAFQ

-829 LSAQIELFQ
+829 VSAQIELFQ

>member
-206 QSSWDEMYTL
+206 QSSLDEMYTL

-259 SEVAMKK
+259 SEAAMKK

-622 VLDENMSQK
+622 VLDENMRQK

>member
-259 SEVAMKK
+259 SEAAMKK

-317 IKTYQNK
+317 IKTCQNK

-622 VLDENMSQK
+622 VLDENMRQK

>member
-259 SEVAMKK
+259 SEAAMKK

>member
-176 NTQLYDILKNELVDK
+176 NTQLYDVLKNELVDK
-191 TKNMKNEINQ
+191 TKNMKNEIDR

-216 DDAELV
+216 DNDELV
-222 AEKQLKSEQYE
+222 AQKQLKSEQYE

-259 SEVAMKK
+259 REGALKK

-295 EQQPRITELEK
+295 EKRPRITELEK

-312 ESQVA
+312 ESQFA

-324 LEYEKTLNSKKSKQ
+324 LEYEKTLNSQKSKQ

-343 EFDALKELETQDATL
+343 EFDALKEIEVQDATL
-358 LEKHLAQ
+358 LENHLAQ
-365 QERIAQ
+365 QERIDQ
-371 QSQFIQNTRHYFQQV
+371 QSQFIQNTRHYFQHV
-386 EQLKQKQQRDQQINA
+386 DQLKQKEQRDQQINA
-401 QHQQLVEEMD
+401 QHQQVVEEMD
-411 KAKNELQQISEVD
+411 KANNELQQMSEED

-436 LQNMQMRLT
+436 LQNMQMTLT
-445 EQHTS
+445 EQHAS

-457 MQLKLKHEESL
+457 MHLKLKHEESL
-468 QQLNKQYE
+468 EQLNKQYE
-476 NLTHKIEAQRAQLHT
+476 NLTHEIEAQRAQLHT

-520 VCGQHVSHVDHGPE
+520 VCGQNVSHVDYGPE
-534 IEAIK
+534 IDAIK
-539 SLQSENAK
+539 SLQSENVK
-547 IEIQIREL
+547 IETQIREL

-562 EADITH
+562 EADITN
-568 TKERINEIGDVQ
+568 TKERLNEIGEIQ
-580 FDKNLL
+580 FNKNLL
-586 NENEAQ
+586 NENEVQ

-602 VDREN
+602 VDHEN

-622 VLDENMSQK
+622 VLDENTRQK

-644 LGSFQQITGYDDI
+644 LENFQQITGYDDI
-657 VKFQKAFE
+657 VKFQNVFE
-665 QIDAEV
+665 RIDSEV

-677 KVALTQ
+677 KAALTQ

-704 QIDDVTIQLNRLDE
+704 QIDDVTTQLNRLDD
-718 ELKTAMKQL
+718 ELKIAMKQL
-727 DIADETTLMTIS
+727 DIADEAALMTIS
-739 NESENKSDYAS
+739 NESENKSDYTS

-766 QDVTTQILTIEP
+766 QDVTTQILNIEP
-778 HDIDILKKEQQETQL
+778 NNIETLKKEQREIQI
-793 QYESVQKQLNEFAFQ
+793 QYDSVQKRLNEFAFQ

-829 LSAQIELFQ
+829 VSAQIELFQ

>member
-259 SEVAMKK
+259 SEAAMKK

-312 ESQVA
+312 ESQLA

>member
-43 IFDGMVYALYGRAST
+43 IFDGMVYALYVRAST

-259 SEVAMKK
+259 SEAAMKK

>member
-112 VYHLNGD
+112 VYHLNGE

-176 NTQLYDILKNELVDK
+176 NTQLYDVLKNELVDK
-191 TKNMKNEINQ
+191 TKNMKNEIDR

-216 DDAELV
+216 DNDELV
-222 AEKQLKSEQYE
+222 AQKQLKSEQYE

-259 SEVAMKK
+259 REGALKK

-295 EQQPRITELEK
+295 EQRPRITELEK

-312 ESQVA
+312 ESQFA

-324 LEYEKTLNSKKSKQ
+324 LEYEKTLNSQKSKQ

-343 EFDALKELETQDATL
+343 EFDALKEIEVQDATL
-358 LEKHLAQ
+358 LENHLAQ
-365 QERIAQ
+365 QERIDQ

-386 EQLKQKQQRDQQINA
+386 DQLKQKEQRNQQINA
-401 QHQQLVEEMD
+401 QHQQVVEEMD
-411 KAKNELQQISEVD
+411 KANNELQQMSEED

-436 LQNMQMRLT
+436 LQNMQMTLT

-457 MQLKLKHEESL
+457 MHLKLKHEESL
-468 QQLNKQYE
+468 EQLNKQYE
-476 NLTHKIEAQRAQLHT
+476 NLTHEIEAQRAQLHT

-520 VCGQHVSHVDHGPE
+520 VCGQNVSHVDYGPE
-534 IEAIK
+534 IDAIK
-539 SLQSENAK
+539 SLQSENVK
-547 IEIQIREL
+547 IETQIREL

-562 EADITH
+562 EADITN
-568 TKERINEIGDVQ
+568 TKERLNEIGEIQ
-580 FDKNLL
+580 FNKNLL
-586 NENEAQ
+586 NENEVQ

-602 VDREN
+602 VDHEN

-622 VLDENMSQK
+622 VLDENTRQK

-644 LGSFQQITGYDDI
+644 LENFQQITGYDDI
-657 VKFQKAFE
+657 VKFQNVFE
-665 QIDAEV
+665 RIDSEL

-677 KVALTQ
+677 KAALTQ

-704 QIDDVTIQLNRLDE
+704 QIDDVTTQLNRLDD
-718 ELKTAMKQL
+718 ELKIAMKQL
-727 DIADETTLMTIS
+727 DIADEAALMTIS
-739 NESENKSDYAS
+739 NESENKSDYTS
-750 EVEQFHHEIQA
+750 EIEQFHHEIQA

-766 QDVTTQILTIEP
+766 QDVTTQILNIEP
-778 HDIDILKKEQQETQL
+778 NNIETLKKEQREIQI
-793 QYESVQKQLNEFAFQ
+793 QYDSVQKRLNEFAFQ

-829 LSAQIELFQ
+829 VSAQIELFQ

-960 ETALDT
+960 EIALDT